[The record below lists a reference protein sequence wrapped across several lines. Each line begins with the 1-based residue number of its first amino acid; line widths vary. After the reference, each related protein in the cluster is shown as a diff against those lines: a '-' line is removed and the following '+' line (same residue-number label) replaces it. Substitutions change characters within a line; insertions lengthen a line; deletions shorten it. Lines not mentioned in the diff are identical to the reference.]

1 MQAAWAPGGSAEVE
15 IWILKSRPLYLRGV
29 ECGGRGCVLNGRWNT
44 AEDARGVYMRARWE
58 GAESQDAV
66 DVRFKLRQNLQV
78 VSGCEFGGK

>member
-1 MQAAWAPGGSAEVE
+1 
-15 IWILKSRPLYLRGV
+15 
-29 ECGGRGCVLNGRWNT
+29 VLNGRWNT
-44 AEDARGVYMRARWE
+44 AVDARGVYMRARWE